1 MSLVHIASLDLNLL
15 RGLDALIA
23 ECSVTRAARRVAL
36 TQPAMSRVL
45 GRLRVAFDDPLLVR
59 SGQAFVP
66 SPRAEALRPRLREA
80 LLLLDGIVGDAPRF
94 DPRTTRRTFH
104 LATVDQ
110 VQAVALP
117 RITALLSQVGPA
129 IDLVVHAWAPGH
141 MESLTSGALDAVIA
155 PHQTVGAGLVRTR
168 LYADDF
174 VCIARRGN
182 DALRDPRRGKA
193 ATRMSLSRYTELS
206 HVLVA
211 PNASPSSIVDTAL
224 ARLGKRRRVALM
236 VPSFLVAPIIVSQSD
251 FIATLGRR
259 IALLSASYLPLT
271 VLPVPL
277 ELPATTVSL
286 AWHERMRNDP
296 GHTWFRRLLVSAL
309 GGGPVTHPHTR
320 PREHGSARPRSL

>member
-110 VQAVALP
+110 VQ
-117 RITALLSQVGPA
+117 
-129 IDLVVHAWAPGH
+129 
-141 MESLTSGALDAVIA
+141 
-155 PHQTVGAGLVRTR
+155 
-168 LYADDF
+168 
-174 VCIARRGN
+174 
-182 DALRDPRRGKA
+182 
-193 ATRMSLSRYTELS
+193 
-206 HVLVA
+206 
-211 PNASPSSIVDTAL
+211 
-224 ARLGKRRRVALM
+224 
-236 VPSFLVAPIIVSQSD
+236 
-251 FIATLGRR
+251 
-259 IALLSASYLPLT
+259 
-271 VLPVPL
+271 
-277 ELPATTVSL
+277 
-286 AWHERMRNDP
+286 
-296 GHTWFRRLLVSAL
+296 
-309 GGGPVTHPHTR
+309 
-320 PREHGSARPRSL
+320 